1 MKLFKKNR
9 KEDSPEE
16 RKSAGILE
24 ILHTEF
30 IKVQRRLAR
39 WLGKQSERLSP
50 QGKKVSLLLF
60 GLLMGGISLVLIINS
75 FKGTSVNASVFPQ
88 VMESPILS
96 PGVQSDPVLTPEE
109 YEKLIHFRKM
119 IDSLKQSP
127 QGRMLYNDIL
137 HGRTG
142 LLDSIDFLLSI
153 Y

>member
-1 MKLFKKNR
+1 MKLFKKFKKDDRREGKEASRAFEVLYGAILKAQR
-9 KEDSPEE
+9 K
-16 RKSAGILE
+16 
-24 ILHTEF
+24 
-30 IKVQRRLAR
+30 LAD

-50 QGKKVSLLLF
+50 QGKKVSLLLL
-60 GLLMGGISLVLIINS
+60 GLLMGGISLMLIINS
-75 FKGTSVNASVFPQ
+75 LKGTSVNASVFPQ

-109 YEKLIHFRKM
+109 YKKLIHFRKM

-127 QGRMLYNDIL
+127 QLYNEIL
-137 HGRTG
+137 QGRTG